1 MAALVLEYYVVL
13 RSVLRAKPHLRRCR
27 TRCPHCGIFFLT
39 HPCNLHQRGQ
49 IRCPFGCRTQ
59 CRGARARRRS
69 EAYYKSRRGKEAK
82 QKLNQRRCRLPP
94 RQAGQGPATAPP
106 ERPRHRP
113 KPDSSAIKKRSV
125 RLNPVILQHVRMV
138 VSLIEGRRVNR
149 RQVQLMLAK
158 ILRQHTLTRRKQ
170 IDQTVLWL
178 HKHPP

>member
-1 MAALVLEYYVVL
+1 VAALVLEYYVVL

-59 CRGARARRRS
+59 CRDVRAKRRS
-69 EAYYKSRRGKEAK
+69 EAYYQSQRGKEAK
-82 QKLNQRRCRLPP
+82 KKLNQRRCRLPP
-94 RQAGQGPATAPP
+94 RQAGQGPVTAPP
-106 ERPRHRP
+106 QRPRHRP
-113 KPDSSAIKKRSV
+113 KLHAVKQRSV
-125 RLNPVILQHVRMV
+125 RPNPAILQHVRMV
-138 VSLIEGRRVNR
+138 VSLIEGRRVSR
-149 RQVQLMLAK
+149 RQVLWMLAK
-158 ILRQHTLTRRKQ
+158 ILRQHTLTRRKP

>member
-13 RSVLRAKPHLRRCR
+13 RSVLRAKPHLRHCR

-69 EAYYKSRRGKEAK
+69 EAYYQSQRGKGAK
-82 QKLNQRRCRLPP
+82 KKLNQRRCRLPP

-106 ERPRHRP
+106 KRPPHRP
-113 KPDSSAIKKRSV
+113 KPDVVKQRSL
-125 RLNPVILQHVRMV
+125 RPRPMILQHVRMV
-138 VSLIEGRRVNR
+138 VSLIEGRRVSR

-178 HKHPP
+178 HKYPP